1 LLGQRVEDA
10 LAGLKM
16 LTGHEHVDGQQVHL
30 VGVERAGPVALHAAS
45 MKTGFASVLLRDA
58 IRSWVEDIVAGP
70 LQEDVIGQVVP
81 HALKKYD
88 LPDLEKLLGDKLTVE

>member
-1 LLGQRVEDA
+1 
-10 LAGLKM
+10 M
-16 LTGHEHVDGQQVHL
+16 
-30 VGVERAGPVALHAAS
+30 VGWPSAS
-45 MKTGFASVLLRDA
+45 MRATMHKLHTALQPA
-58 IRSWVEDIVAGP
+58 TP